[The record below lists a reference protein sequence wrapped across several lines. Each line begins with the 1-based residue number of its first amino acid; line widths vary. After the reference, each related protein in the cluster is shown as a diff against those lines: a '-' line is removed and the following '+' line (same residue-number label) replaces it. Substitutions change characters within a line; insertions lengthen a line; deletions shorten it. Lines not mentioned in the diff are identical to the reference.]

1 MILDA
6 FSLQGKVAVVSG
18 CDTGLGQGMALGRGG
33 SQVGDIVG
41 INIVEPVETIE
52 RVTGD
57 WDAAFS
63 A

>member
-18 CDTGLGQGMALGRGG
+18 CDTGLGQGMALGLAEA
-33 SQVGDIVG
+33 V
-41 INIVEPVETIE
+41 
-52 RVTGD
+52 VTSSGLISLNPQKRL
-57 WDAAFS
+57 S